1 MIDYSNFEWGW
12 MDEPV
17 EVIINGEVNYVW
29 RREEDGSV
37 KHMSQFHKESIINEI
52 FVHRIYEKFFQVN
65 EGDIV
70 VDIGASVGPFTYSI
84 LNKKPKH
91 VFCLEPS
98 EKEMRTLVKNTLGH
112 PVTQINKG
120 ISNINSVVETDMM
133 FGGESQMESI
143 TFKKF
148 ISVYGIEKIN
158 FLKTDCEGGEYDIF
172 TSENLDYIKNNVE
185 KISGEWHLNT
195 TEEKEKFRS
204 FRNNILIHFPNF
216 HITSIDGVDIKW
228 DLWNEH
234 FLEYYS
240 QIILFIDNRR

>member
-1 MIDYSNFEWGW
+1 MIDYSNFDWGW
-12 MDEPV
+12 MDEPLG
-17 EVIINGEVNYVW
+17 VIDEGEFKYVW
-29 RREEDGSV
+29 RIEEDGSV
-37 KHMSQFHKESIINEI
+37 KHMSHFHKESIIREI
-52 FVHRIYEKFFQVN
+52 FVDRIYEKFFEVK

-98 EKEMRTLVKNTLGH
+98 EKEMKILVKNTLGH

-120 ISNINSVVETDMM
+120 ISNVNSVIESNML

-143 TFKKF
+143 TFDKF
-148 ISVYGIEKIN
+148 ISIYGLEKID
-158 FLKTDCEGGEYDIF
+158 FLKTDCEGGEYYIF
-172 TSENLDYIKNNVE
+172 TLENLDYIKNNIE
-185 KISGEWHLNT
+185 RISGEWHLNT
-195 TEEKEKFRS
+195 IEEKEKFRK
-204 FRNNILIHFPNF
+204 FRDNILIHFPNF
-216 HITSIDGVDIKW
+216 HVNSLDGFDIKW

-234 FLEYYS
+234 FLEYYT